1 MVSKIPIVNVQGN
14 QKNHLN
20 SKKEVKFDKFRM
32 ELLIILGNQ
41 TKINWSNSVTFE
53 TQFYIIYTEVVSAET
68 TL

>member
-1 MVSKIPIVNVQGN
+1 
-14 QKNHLN
+14 
-20 SKKEVKFDKFRM
+20 M